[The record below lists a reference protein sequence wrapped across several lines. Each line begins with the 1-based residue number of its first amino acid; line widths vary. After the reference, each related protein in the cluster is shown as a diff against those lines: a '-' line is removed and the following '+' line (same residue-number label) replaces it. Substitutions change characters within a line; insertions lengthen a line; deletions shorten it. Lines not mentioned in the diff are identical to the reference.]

1 MVGVEI
7 IHLLDLKNNA
17 LEDFANQNDLFLK
30 LARKKA
36 ISLDNFKTFYR
47 RREEILQNISKIDS
61 LIERACSFRE
71 MDFID
76 RDESKIQVI
85 DKQKI
90 KKKLVTKIIEQD
102 LEIMSMYA
110 DSSLNL
116 IE

>member
-1 MVGVEI
+1 MVGLEI
-7 IHLLDLKNNA
+7 IHLLEMKNNA

-36 ISLDNFKTFYR
+36 ITLDNFKTFYR
-47 RREEILQNISKIDS
+47 RREEILQKINKVDI

-71 MDFID
+71 MDFIEMD
-76 RDESKIQVI
+76 QSKMIVI